1 MKSTAN
7 EASQLKAKRAQAAAG
22 LAEKQRELAIALK
35 ELADVR
41 YARYGRSLRQ
51 SAEPKHNDASA
62 ISNVRRPIT

>member
-7 EASQLKAKRAQAAAG
+7 EASQLKAARAQAAAG

-41 YARYGRSLRQ
+41 YELARRDT
-51 SAEPKHNDASA
+51 AEAFAKAPSPSTMMH
-62 ISNVRRPIT
+62 